1 VFRLRWNR
9 FNTVSRIPL
18 FLEISNKGLMECD
31 IVRHLSPCT
40 TKIILKALPLKNRV
54 HKLGEN
60 LVYIETGL
68 TIGAEKQ
75 RSRFKRGEMA
85 YLTSNG
91 SLCIFV
97 KDSGPMSAMNPIG
110 VVRSNLHLVESAQKG
125 DVMILRCAN

>member
-31 IVRHLSPCT
+31 IVRHLSPFT
-40 TKIILKALPLKNRV
+40 TKIILKGLPLKNRV

>member
-1 VFRLRWNR
+1 M
-9 FNTVSRIPL
+9 
-18 FLEISNKGLMECD
+18 SNKGVIECE
-31 IVRHLSPCT
+31 IIRHLSPIT
-40 TKIILKALPLKNRV
+40 TKIILMGLPLKDRV

-91 SLCIFV
+91 SVCIFV
-97 KDSGPMSAMNPIG
+97 KDSAPIPAMNPIG
-110 VVRSNLHLVESAQKG
+110 VVKSNLHIAESVQTG
-125 DVMILRCAN
+125 DVMILRH